1 MPRNRLLLAVVFAL
15 LSFIT
20 TSRGQDAKPA
30 TWKGTGMKGAVATGG
45 ADAAKAGLALLQA
58 GGNASDGAAAAIL
71 AMCVTDFP
79 IVVFG
84 GEVPILVYD
93 AKRKVVEVLSGMGTA
108 PRLATRA
115 HFAKKGIPSKGSAES
130 AAVPATF
137 DACIT
142 LLDRYGTKTFAEVA
156 APTLQMLDRKEKS
169 WHTDLARTIR
179 RLIDAEAQS
188 PHDRRRGL
196 RLAADYFY
204 RGPIAHEIDTW
215 SRANGA
221 LLRYSDLATHVTRVE
236 EPAQADYRGYTVL
249 KCGFWTQGPSLLQS
263 LQLLEG
269 YDLKKMGHNQP
280 DTIHV
285 MAEALKLAL
294 ADRDKYYADPLF
306 AKVPGAELL
315 SPKYAEVRRS
325 LIDMKSASQTQQ
337 PGDPLGVKALL
348 EDPMMATGD
357 GAVDR
362 DTSTCVVADS
372 MGNLVVATPSGF
384 NGVLAG
390 STGVW
395 LGSRLQSFNTW
406 EGHPNCIEP
415 GKRPRITLTPGMVL
429 KDGKPLLGVSVAGG
443 DGQDQV
449 ALQILVNALD
459 FGMLPADAVTQ
470 PRFGTK
476 HHLGSFLQSPP
487 LLGSLS
493 INAAVGEATI
503 KNLQQRGHKISRS
516 DDSGVRPVLVHIDP
530 RTGLLSIAGDPRG
543 KRNALAY

>member
-1 MPRNRLLLAVVFAL
+1 MPRFRLLLAAVIAL
-15 LSFIT
+15 SLMATASV
-20 TSRGQDAKPA
+20 GQVIKP
-30 TWKGTGMKGAVATGG
+30 TNWKASGMKGAVATGG
-45 ADAAKAGLALLQA
+45 GEAAKAGLALLQA
-58 GGNASDGAAAAIL
+58 GGNASDGAAASIL

-84 GEVPILVYD
+84 GEVPIIVYD
-93 AKRKVVEVLSGMGTA
+93 AKRNVVEVLSGMGTA
-108 PRLATRA
+108 PRLATRE
-115 HFAKKGIPSKGSAES
+115 HFAKKGIPSKGSPES

-156 APTLQMLDRKEKS
+156 APTLSLLDRVGKG
-169 WHTDLARTIR
+169 WHADLARTIR
-179 RLIDAEAQS
+179 RIIDAEKQS
-188 PHDRRRGL
+188 PSDRRRGL

-204 RGPIAHEIDTW
+204 RGPLARELDTW
-215 SRANGA
+215 SRANGG
-221 LLRYSDLATHVTRVE
+221 LLRYSDLATYVTRIE
-236 EPAQADYRGYTVL
+236 EPAQIDYRGYTVL

-263 LQLLEG
+263 LQMLES

-294 ADRDKYYADPLF
+294 ADRDVYYADPLF

-325 LIDMKSASQTQQ
+325 LIDLKAASQKQQ

-348 EDPMMATGD
+348 EEPKMPTGV

-362 DTSTCVVADS
+362 DTSTCVVADQF
-372 MGNLVVATPSGF
+372 GNLVVATPSGF

-395 LGSRLQSFNTW
+395 LGSRLQSFNTR
-406 EGHPNCIEP
+406 EGHANCIEP

-429 KDGKPLLGVSVAGG
+429 KDGKPLLGLSAAGG

-449 ALQILVNALD
+449 LLQILVNALD

-470 PRFGTK
+470 PRFGTR

-487 LLGSLS
+487 GLGSLS
-493 INAAVGEATI
+493 INPAIGEATI
-503 KNLQQRGHKISRS
+503 KNLQERGHKISRS
-516 DDSGVRPVLVHIDP
+516 DDSAVRPVLLHIDP
-530 RTGLLSIAGDPRG
+530 KTGLLSIAGDPRG
-543 KRNALAY
+543 KRNAVAY